1 MSNKLSTLRYSQPM
15 LNDTKIKQ
23 LKPRDK
29 MYRMADH
36 SGLCIEV
43 RPNGSKHW
51 RFRYRFLGKASMLSL
66 GEYPVVSLAAA
77 RQKTIDQ
84 KTLLD
89 QNIDPAK
96 YRLEE
101 KEQAKLKSESTFKDI
116 ALEWY
121 EVKKNKRSESF
132 RLTVEKAFARDL
144 FPAFGGKDLKT
155 ITPHDV
161 LRMQKD
167 TIKRVSKQMNHG
179 TGEST
184 AIRNRQ
190 LVNSIFNYAI
200 ANLRCESN
208 PAISLGQ
215 TVERPP
221 KQTARP
227 LTSDEKS
234 RFNGA
239 LKNSRSTEMV
249 KNSILLLLYSMMR
262 SIEVCRLRWEWI
274 DLENRLITIPPATK
288 EQLDQG
294 ERNIKMNRTHLV
306 PISDQIFKILESQK
320 LQSNDEYVF
329 CSVFNKS
336 KIMNKTTI
344 NRALGSMG
352 FEFTA
357 HDFRA
362 TASTLLHESGYSSEW
377 IELQLAHVD
386 KNAVRGTY
394 NHAQNLEE
402 RRKMM
407 QDWADMVDSWS

>member
-1 MSNKLSTLRYSQPM
+1 MIRYSHTM

-23 LKPRDK
+23 LKAREK
-29 MYRMADH
+29 MYRIADH
-36 SGLCIEV
+36 SGLCLEV
-43 RPNGSKHW
+43 RVNGSKHW

-66 GEYPVVSLAAA
+66 GEYPMISLAAA
-77 RQKTIDQ
+77 RQKTIEQ
-84 KTLLD
+84 KLLLD

-96 YRLEE
+96 FKIEE
-101 KEQAKLKSESTFKDI
+101 REKAKLNAESTFKEI

-121 EVKKNKRSESF
+121 ETKKSKRSESF
-132 RLTVEKAFARDL
+132 RLSVEKAFEKDL
-144 FPAFGGKDLKT
+144 FPAFGSKDIKSV
-155 ITPHDV
+155 TPHDI

-167 TIKRVSKQMNHG
+167 TVKRVTKQMNHG

-190 LVNSIFNYAI
+190 LVNSVFNYAI
-200 ANLRCESN
+200 ANLLCETN
-208 PAISLGQ
+208 PAVSLGQ

-227 LTSDEKS
+227 LTDDEMS
-234 RFNGA
+234 RFNNA
-239 LKNSRSTEMV
+239 VKNSRSTEMV
-249 KNSILLLLYSMMR
+249 KNSIMLLIYSMMR
-262 SIEVCRLRWEWI
+262 SIEICRLKWDWV
-274 DLENRLITIPPATK
+274 DFNKAVITIPPATK

-306 PISDQIFKILESQK
+306 PLSTQMIEILKSQK
-320 LQSNDEYVF
+320 EQSNDEYVF

-362 TASTLLHESGYSSEW
+362 TASTILHEAGYSSEW

-394 NHAQNLEE
+394 NHAQNLED

-407 QDWADMVDSWS
+407 QDWADIVDSWKE